1 MTVINIKRLV
11 PKQAT
16 HPGEHLKDEIEARG
30 IKQND
35 LAVDLDLPKSTISEI
50 IRGKRPINHDIALR
64 LEKILGISAKF
75 WMNAQFN
82 YEIDQRR
89 IREKKVKN

>member
-1 MTVINIKRLV
+1 MAAINVKNLI

-35 LAVDLDLPKSTISEI
+35 FAVDLDLPKSTISEI
-50 IRGKRPINHDIALR
+50 IRGKKPVNHDIALR
-64 LEKILGISAKF
+64 LEKVLGISAKF

>member
-1 MTVINIKRLV
+1 MKIISIKNLI

-50 IRGKRPINHDIALR
+50 IRGKKPVNPEIYWFL
-64 LEKILGISAKF
+64 LYKF
-75 WMNAQFN
+75 VYTLKRKWVTSPSF
-82 YEIDQRR
+82 IT
-89 IREKKVKN
+89 